1 MSKIYIGYIAKC
13 HGLDGHFSIK
23 LDLAQELCPL
33 FNQIKTIYIENSEE
47 SLLVTK
53 AILNNKIFLRTKI
66 KNINSRDDVKNI
78 LRHNI
83 YIKKGDHIHIEEALN
98 KKNELINFKVFDPK
112 IGDIGIIKEI
122 DFNRTQPL
130 LIIQSSNNK
139 KILIPYVKDFI
150 INIDHSLSIIELNL
164 PEGLIDICTI

>member
-23 LDLAQELCPL
+23 LDLAQELCTL

-47 SLLVTK
+47 PLLVTK

-66 KNINSRDDVKNI
+66 KNINSRDEVKNI

-83 YIKKGDHIHIEEALN
+83 YIKKGDHSEIENAIN
-98 KKNELINFKVFDPK
+98 KKNELINFKVFDTQK
-112 IGDIGIIKEI
+112 GNIGMIQDI
-122 DFNRTQPL
+122 DFNRPQPL
-130 LIIQSSNNK
+130 FIIHSDNK
-139 KILIPYVKDFI
+139 KILIPFVKEFI
-150 INIDHSLSIIELNL
+150 TNIEHSNKVIHVNL
-164 PEGLIDICTI
+164 PDGLIDICTQ